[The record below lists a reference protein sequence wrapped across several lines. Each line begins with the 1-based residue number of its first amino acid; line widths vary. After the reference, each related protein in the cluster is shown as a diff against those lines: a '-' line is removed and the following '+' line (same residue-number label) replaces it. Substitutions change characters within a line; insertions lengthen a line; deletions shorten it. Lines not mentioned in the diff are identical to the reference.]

1 MQGVRE
7 MVGFD
12 TAFAS
17 VFAWADRA
25 PGSIALAAP
34 GSPDLHYDEFA
45 ADINDIGA
53 GLRSLGVQ
61 RNDVVGIV
69 LPNGPEAAT
78 AFLAVSAAATAAP
91 LNPGYREPEFE
102 FSLTDLAMKAVI
114 VPTGEYGPAVAVAEA
129 LGIQVIRLQP
139 VASAGAGTFRLLGA
153 SEDGPFD
160 DPAGPDDVALILH
173 TSGTTSRPKMVPLT
187 HRNLAASA
195 GNIAATLQLTDAD
208 RCLNVMPLF
217 HIHGLMAAVLASMTA
232 GAAVICTPGFL
243 APEFFG
249 WMEQSRPTWYTAVP
263 TMHQAILDR
272 AGGAAE
278 TIATTPLRFI
288 RSSSSSLA
296 PQVMASLEQRF
307 AVPVIEAYG
316 MTEAAHQMAC
326 NPLPPADRKPG
337 SVGPA
342 AGPQVAI
349 MGNDG
354 ALLGAGAEGE
364 IVIRGAN
371 VFAGYGANPEANALA
386 FENGWFR
393 TGDMGRLDEDG
404 YLSISGR
411 LKEIINRGGE
421 TISPRE
427 IDEALLDHPAVSQA
441 LAFAV
446 PDPRLGEQVAAAV
459 VIEPGA
465 AVEERDLRTFASVRI
480 APFKVPRRIV
490 FLDEIPKGPTGKLQ
504 RIGMA
509 ERLGLDDLDGA
520 AVSRPATP
528 PNSAVE
534 RLLAELWGDV
544 LGVDGLAVN
553 DRFLDVGGDSML
565 AMRLLARV
573 RDTLDLDFT
582 VIDFFDRATIADQA
596 VLVEDRL
603 LEVGHA

>member
-1 MQGVRE
+1 
-7 MVGFD
+7 
-12 TAFAS
+12 
-17 VFAWADRA
+17 
-25 PGSIALAAP
+25 
-34 GSPDLHYDEFA
+34 
-45 ADINDIGA
+45 
-53 GLRSLGVQ
+53 
-61 RNDVVGIV
+61 
-69 LPNGPEAAT
+69 
-78 AFLAVSAAATAAP
+78 
-91 LNPGYREPEFE
+91 
-102 FSLTDLAMKAVI
+102 
-114 VPTGEYGPAVAVAEA
+114 
-129 LGIQVIRLQP
+129 
-139 VASAGAGTFRLLGA
+139 
-153 SEDGPFD
+153 
-160 DPAGPDDVALILH
+160 
-173 TSGTTSRPKMVPLT
+173 
-187 HRNLAASA
+187 
-195 GNIAATLQLTDAD
+195 
-208 RCLNVMPLF
+208 
-217 HIHGLMAAVLASMTA
+217 
-232 GAAVICTPGFL
+232 
-243 APEFFG
+243 
-249 WMEQSRPTWYTAVP
+249 
-263 TMHQAILDR
+263 MHQAILDR

-278 TIATTPLRFI
+278 IIAATPLRFI
-288 RSSSSSLA
+288 RSSSSALA
-296 PQVMASLEQRF
+296 PQVMASLEEMF
-307 AVPVIEAYG
+307 GVPVVEAYG

-349 MGNDG
+349 MGDNG
-354 ALLGAGAEGE
+354 TLLRAGAEGE

-371 VFAGYGANPEANALA
+371 VFAGYGANPEADALA

-393 TGDMGRLDEDG
+393 TGDLGRLDEDG

-446 PDPRLGEQVAAAV
+446 LDTRLGEQVAAAV

-520 AVSRPATP
+520 EVARPATP

-544 LGVDGLAVN
+544 LGVDGLAVH

-582 VIDFFDRATIADQA
+582 VIDFFDRATIAEQA